1 MAYLYLAIA
10 IVSEVIATTAL
21 KASEEFTRPVPSAIV
36 VAGYATA
43 FYCLSLCLRSIQIGV
58 VYAIWSG
65 VGMVL
70 VTIAAAI
77 VYNELPDAWGI
88 LGIALIVAGVAVLQL
103 LSDVKAH

>member
-1 MAYLYLAIA
+1 MPYLYLSIA

-21 KASEEFTRPVPSAIV
+21 KASETFTKPLPSAIV
-36 VAGYATA
+36 VAGYATS
-43 FYCLSLCLRSIQIGV
+43 FFCFSLCLRSIQVGV
-58 VYAIWSG
+58 AYAIWAG

-70 VTIAAAI
+70 VTISAAI
-77 VYNELPDAWGI
+77 VYQQFPDTWGI